1 MILRVGESCLSVG
14 QESNRSEKNGVLFPW
29 SKCSAAVAA
38 AEQLTVIQCYIN
50 FSINSGAVK
59 YEAFKHCKVA
69 AWFLFFYMA
78 AVYLHATAIIWV
90 ITVITF

>member
-1 MILRVGESCLSVG
+1 MGESCLSVG
-14 QESNRSEKNGVLFPW
+14 QESNRSEQSDVLFPW

-59 YEAFKHCKVA
+59 YEALKHCEVA
-69 AWFLFFYMA
+69 AWFLFLYMA
-78 AVYLHATAIIWV
+78 AVYLRATAIMWI
-90 ITVITF
+90 IAVITF